1 MFIDLDNF
9 KQINDAR
16 GHAVGDLLLT
26 GVAQRLQM
34 MLRAEDTVAR
44 LGGDEFVLLVNELGA
59 DVDAGA
65 RAALAVAEKVR
76 AALDEPHQLDDF
88 RYTSTGSIGISLFPK
103 AGQNI
108 GDLMREADTAMYR
121 AKAAGRNRIAFF
133 EHTMQQ
139 EVEDRLALEH
149 ELKEALTGT
158 QLCLHVQSQVDPTG
172 RVVAGEALL
181 RWQHPV
187 RGLLAPMR
195 FIPVAEETGL
205 IQPVGDWVIAEACR
219 TLARMRE
226 RGLRQSLSVN
236 VSPRQFRSEDFVP
249 RVQAILQES
258 GAPAQ
263 QLVFEVTEGL
273 FIQEWEH
280 VLQRIAELV
289 MLGIRFSIDDFG
301 TGYSSLKYLQRLP
314 LVEIK
319 IDRSFVQ
326 DTPHDASDTGIV
338 RSILS
343 MAHHLGLE
351 VVAEGVENQAQADF
365 LLQQQCDRLQG
376 YLYGQP
382 QPIEEWLASL
392 QAGRSPV

>member
-1 MFIDLDNF
+1 
-9 KQINDAR
+9 
-16 GHAVGDLLLT
+16 
-26 GVAQRLQM
+26 
-34 MLRAEDTVAR
+34 
-44 LGGDEFVLLVNELGA
+44 
-59 DVDAGA
+59 
-65 RAALAVAEKVR
+65 
-76 AALDEPHQLDDF
+76 
-88 RYTSTGSIGISLFPK
+88 
-103 AGQNI
+103 
-108 GDLMREADTAMYR
+108 
-121 AKAAGRNRIAFF
+121 
-133 EHTMQQ
+133 
-139 EVEDRLALEH
+139 
-149 ELKEALTGT
+149 
-158 QLCLHVQSQVDPTG
+158 
-172 RVVAGEALL
+172 
-181 RWQHPV
+181 
-187 RGLLAPMR
+187 
-195 FIPVAEETGL
+195 
-205 IQPVGDWVIAEACR
+205 
-219 TLARMRE
+219 MRE